1 MEGIKQIDVES
12 NKDFGKDFMSATA
25 EERTKLL
32 NKLEEVVK
40 KFNEEVD
47 KDEPKRKE
55 MEEKDKTSTSSARL
69 NIITR

>member
-1 MEGIKQIDVES
+1 
-12 NKDFGKDFMSATA
+12 MSATA

-32 NKLEEVVK
+32 NKLEEAAK

-47 KDEPKRKE
+47 KKDEPREKKWKKRTKA
-55 MEEKDKTSTSSARL
+55 STSSARL